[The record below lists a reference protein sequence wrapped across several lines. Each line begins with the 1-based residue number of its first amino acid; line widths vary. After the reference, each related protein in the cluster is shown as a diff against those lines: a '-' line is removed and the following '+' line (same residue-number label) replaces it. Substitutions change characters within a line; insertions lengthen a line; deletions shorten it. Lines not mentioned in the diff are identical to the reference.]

1 MSEVRV
7 SVVNCMHAR
16 RNKLFSIT
24 DFIWLSLSF
33 LANFATIWLYLTDDL
48 PPSEVGSAAATTEA
62 TDSTASAACVQQ
74 AAANASDAQGVA
86 HGDEQPTDHAGG
98 SGDSARTTVGCARRR
113 GSKPNKNL
121 KDYVPKPRGAPG
133 GPLRTPLHIGDTWQH
148 HESYQVEKV
157 SMCL

>member
-1 MSEVRV
+1 VSEVRV

-16 RNKLFSIT
+16 RKLICIT
-24 DFIWLSLSF
+24 DFIWLYIVFLSCQLCDD
-33 LANFATIWLYLTDDL
+33 LALTDDL
-48 PPSEVGSAAATTEA
+48 PPSEGGSAAGTTEA

-113 GSKPNKNL
+113 GSKPNQKL